1 VLEHFSSKSLVIGV
15 VPDDGVVSVH
25 PPIAR
30 VLRETTAKL
39 QGAGHEIVQWDAS
52 LHSKCIAIMV
62 RCL

>member
-1 VLEHFSSKSLVIGV
+1 
-15 VPDDGVVSVH
+15 VH